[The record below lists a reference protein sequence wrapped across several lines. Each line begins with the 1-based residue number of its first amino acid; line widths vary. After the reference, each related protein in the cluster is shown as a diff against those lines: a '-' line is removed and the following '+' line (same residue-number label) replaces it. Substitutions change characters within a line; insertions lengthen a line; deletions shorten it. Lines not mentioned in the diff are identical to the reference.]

1 MDEWSDTHRELRAE
15 FADWYEVLGEGHLD
29 ADRDADR
36 TAGLPAHQWEQVR
49 ASGLLRLPFS
59 PEWGG
64 RGLDLLSTMYVLEG
78 LGEGCRDGGLCFS
91 LCTQIVSA
99 GIPLQRFG
107 SPELKAR
114 HLPGICAGTTITAHA
129 ITDPGGGSDVLGM
142 GMTAKPDGD
151 DWILDGDKVFVT
163 NGPVADLIVV
173 YAVTDRDLGPFG
185 LTAFLV
191 ERDTPGLLTGP
202 DVPKM
207 GLRTSPLGEL
217 TLRDCRVPA
226 GNVVGR
232 PGMGFTV
239 LEHVMRWEILC
250 SFIVQAGAMR
260 HRLDRCVEHASR
272 RRQFGRPIG
281 SFQMVAG
288 QIVDMKIG
296 VETARRWLYDA
307 ARGFAAGRDVATD
320 IAIAKVVT
328 SEANVRSALA
338 AIQIF
343 GGSGYLTGTGL
354 EKDLRD
360 AVGGTIYS
368 GTSEMQRIRI
378 ARMLGLKESHT

>member
-1 MDEWSDTHRELRAE
+1 MYEWSEEHRELRAE
-15 FADWYEVLGEGHLD
+15 FAHWYETLGEGHLE
-29 ADRDADR
+29 ADRDS
-36 TAGLPAHQWEQVR
+36 GLPPRAWERVR
-49 ASGLLRLPFS
+49 ASGLLRLPFHA
-59 PEWGG
+59 EWGG

-91 LCTQIVSA
+91 ICTQIVSA

-107 SPELKAR
+107 SAELKAR
-114 HLPGICAGTTITAHA
+114 HLPGICDGGTITAHA
-129 ITDPGGGSDVLGM
+129 ITDPNGGSDVLGM

-173 YAVTDRDLGPFG
+173 YALTDASLGPFG

-191 ERDTPGLLTGP
+191 ERGTEGVLAGA

-217 TLRDCRVPA
+217 SLRGCRVPA
-226 GNVVGR
+226 ANVLGR
-232 PGMGFTV
+232 PGMGFAV
-239 LEHVMRWEILC
+239 LDHVMRWEILC
-250 SFIVQAGAMR
+250 SFIVQVGAMQ
-260 HRLDRCVEHASR
+260 HRLDRCVEHATR

-281 SFQMVAG
+281 SFQMIAD

-296 VETARRWLYDA
+296 VETSRRWLYDA
-307 ARGFAAGRDVATD
+307 AEGFVRGRDVTTD
-320 IAIAKVVT
+320 IAIAKVLA
-328 SEANVRSALA
+328 SEANVKSALSA
-338 AIQIF
+338 VQIF
-343 GGSGYLTGTGL
+343 GGRGYLTETGL

-378 ARMLGLKESHT
+378 ARMLGLKESQT

>member
-1 MDEWSDTHRELRAE
+1 MYEWNDTHRELRAE
-15 FADWYEVLGEGHLD
+15 FAHWYEVLGDGHLE
-29 ADRDADR
+29 ADRDA
-36 TAGLPAHQWEQVR
+36 GLPARKWEQVR
-49 ASGLLRLPFS
+49 ASGLLRLPFHT
-59 PEWGG
+59 EWGG

-99 GIPLQRFG
+99 GIPLQRYG
-107 SPELKAR
+107 SAELKAR
-114 HLPGICAGTTITAHA
+114 YLPRICDGTLITAHA
-129 ITDPGGGSDVLGM
+129 ITDPEGGSDVLGM

-151 DWILDGDKVFVT
+151 HWVLDGEKVFVT

-191 ERDTPGLLTGP
+191 DRDTEGVVAGP

-217 TLRDCRVPA
+217 SFRGCRIPA
-226 GNVVGR
+226 GNVLGR
-232 PGMGFTV
+232 PGMGFAV
-239 LEHVMRWEILC
+239 LDHVMQWEILC
-250 SFIVQAGAMR
+250 SFIVQVGAMR
-260 HRLDRCVEHASR
+260 HRLDRCVEHAGR

-281 SFQMVAG
+281 SFQLVAG
-288 QIVDMKIG
+288 QIVDMKIA
-296 VETARRWLYDA
+296 VETSRRWLYDA
-307 ARGFAAGRDVATD
+307 AEGLTKGRDVTTD
-320 IAIAKVVT
+320 IAIAKVLT
-328 SEANVRSALA
+328 SEANVRSALSA
-338 AIQIF
+338 VQIF
-343 GGSGYLTGTGL
+343 GGRGYLAETGL

-360 AVGGTIYS
+360 AIGGTIYS

-378 ARMLGLKESHT
+378 ARMLGLKESQT